1 MKNRKKMIA
10 LAMTGTLA
18 FSLLAG
24 CGAVSGQTSENTAA
38 SESSETIDGTE
49 TQASE
54 DEQDSQSTQD
64 SQNTQ
69 NSSGTVPA
77 IQNGE
82 NSGSATETSA
92 TAAADS
98 ALETADLF
106 TDRDLAQTADVSGA
120 DSYTVKD
127 GETVTISEEG
137 VYVFAGTAGNY
148 SIIVDAA
155 DDAKVQIV
163 LDGVS
168 ISNDSTP
175 AIYVKNADK
184 VFVTTTDSENTLAVT
199 GTFTEDGD
207 TNTDAVIFSKD
218 DLVLN
223 GVGTLKIS
231 STDNGISGKD
241 DVKVTG
247 GTIEI
252 TCQSDGI
259 EANDSIRIADGNITI
274 STPKDG
280 LHAENDEDESVG
292 YIYIGGG
299 TLNITAGDDAVHA
312 TTIIEIDAGTVG
324 LQAAEGLE
332 ATWIQINGG
341 DVNITASD
349 DGINAGRKSSVY
361 TPTAEFNGGNVT
373 IDMGSGDTDAVDS
386 NGNLIINGGT
396 LTINAQSPFDYD
408 GAVEKNGG
416 TLIINGTET
425 DSVSNQFGDGMGGMH
440 GGMPGSGR
448 EGYSTGNQDGTEDG
462 TQNDYSYGPQGGN
475 GEGMPDGM
483 PGGFGGGHG
492 GFRGRGNSS
501 GSEDG
506 SGSFD
511 GSDTDGTSGA
521 TPNLGQS
528 GSGTNA

>member
-1 MKNRKKMIA
+1 MIMKNRKKLLA

-18 FSLLAG
+18 ISLLAG

-38 SESSETIDGTE
+38 TESSVTIDGTE
-49 TQASE
+49 SQASE
-54 DEQDSQSTQD
+54 NAQGSQSTQD

-77 IQNGE
+77 IQSGE

-120 DSYTVKD
+120 DSYTVKN

-137 VYVFAGTAGNY
+137 VYVFAGTAENY

-425 DSVSNQFGDGMGGMH
+425 DSVSNQFGGGMGGGMH
-440 GGMPGSGR
+440 G
-448 EGYSTGNQDGTEDG
+448 
-462 TQNDYSYGPQGGN
+462 
-475 GEGMPDGM
+475 GM